1 MSIDTKIRIGLLVLS
16 LGIAAVATLAA
27 AHGLHLGVLDGD
39 GNGPH

>member
-1 MSIDTKIRIGLLVLS
+1 MSIDTKVRIGLLLLS
-16 LGIAAVATLAA
+16 FGMAALATLAA